1 MKIIKYSVIY
11 EENYLQMDG
20 FLICIV
26 TVLTN
31 GEAGVGVEILVVKVR
46 TKNIG
51 QNCELLK
58 NMKNIRIIPGD
69 PTFAS

>member
-26 TVLTN
+26 KVLTN

-51 QNCELLK
+51 AK
-58 NMKNIRIIPGD
+58 IVS
-69 PTFAS
+69 F